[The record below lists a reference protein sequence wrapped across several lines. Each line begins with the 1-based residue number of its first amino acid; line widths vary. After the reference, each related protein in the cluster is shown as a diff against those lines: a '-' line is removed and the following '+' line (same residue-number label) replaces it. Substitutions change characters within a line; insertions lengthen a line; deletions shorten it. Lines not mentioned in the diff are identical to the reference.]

1 MAASPSRRPQPKGKM
16 KTGICTN
23 KNYTDPKSDQT
34 GPCPKCESGEKMKI
48 EVKRISDFRCP
59 VCGGNLKPV
68 NEINWKLWISL
79 GAAAAILCLVLLLF
93 LPKGEDE
100 SEAVALPASTGV
112 VADSVKEDI
121 PADVDETAEPAQEP
135 WKKQE
140 SRKES
145 KSDESSKTVTDTY
158 AAPAP
163 SSKTVMGGAAVMST
177 SGGYTS
183 IKFKRSYHLDTGDS
197 DHSTLAINPS
207 DEIYMANVR
216 NGILY
221 GGQLKR
227 GNGEE
232 VALSGLKVRL

>member
-23 KNYTDPKSDQT
+23 KNYTDPKTDQT

-59 VCGGNLKPV
+59 VCGGNLKPM

-79 GAAAAILCLVLLLF
+79 GAAAAVLCLVLLLF
-93 LPKGEDE
+93 LQKGEE
-100 SEAVALPASTGV
+100 KSKAAPVPVSTEE
-112 VADSVKEDI
+112 VADSVKDDI
-121 PADVDETAEPAQEP
+121 PADGGETAEPAQESG
-135 WKKQE
+135 KKQE
-140 SRKES
+140 TKKET
-145 KSDESSKTVTDTY
+145 KSDEPAKPVTDTSV
-158 AAPAP
+158 APTP

-183 IKFKRSYHLDTGDS
+183 IKFKRFYNLDMGDS
-197 DHSTLAINPS
+197 DHSTLAINPG

-227 GNGEE
+227 SNGEE

>member
-1 MAASPSRRPQPKGKM
+1 M
-16 KTGICTN
+16 KTGICVN
-23 KNYTDPKSDQT
+23 KNYTDPKTDQT
-34 GPCPKCESGEKMKI
+34 GPCPKCASGEKIKV

-68 NEINWKLWISL
+68 KVINWKLWISI
-79 GAAAAILCLVLLLF
+79 GAAAAVLCLVLLLF
-93 LPKGEDE
+93 LPKGEE
-100 SEAVALPASTGV
+100 ETKATPAPVATEE
-112 VADSVKEDI
+112 VADSVKEDSS
-121 PADVDETAEPAQEP
+121 AEEAEAAGEAEAATESVKAQEP
-135 WKKQE
+135 QKETKTSE
-140 SRKES
+140 SGKTAA
-145 KSDESSKTVTDTY
+145 DSSAT
-158 AAPAP
+158 PAP

-183 IKFKRSYHLDTGDS
+183 LKFKRSYSLDMGDV
-197 DHSTLAINPS
+197 DHSTLTINPD

-227 GNGEE
+227 SNGEE